1 MKTRV
6 RVPVALAGLAVIA
19 AGCGGNTPDDE
30 AQPTATAPPPVSTA
44 PASPPP
50 GELAM
55 GEVVLDFP
63 ADETDVKQCGVFTGR
78 ANLPADKTIVLGVRN
93 KDNGNPERYFETVV
107 DWEYPE
113 DLKTWKGIQWFGDK
127 DSAAGQSFR
136 VEVLVVD
143 LALTRAKAKAA
154 KKDGWHG
161 ADNPPGAEVAEH
173 IDLKRVKGRGPAEC
187 Y

>member
-6 RVPVALAGLAVIA
+6 RGLVALTGLALIA
-19 AGCGGNTPDDE
+19 TGCAGNNTDDT
-30 AQPTATAPPPVSTA
+30 AQPTATATPVSPA
-44 PASPPP
+44 PVSSGPT
-50 GELAM
+50 ELAP
-55 GEVVLDFP
+55 GEVVLDSP
-63 ADETDVKQCGVFTGR
+63 ADESDVKQCGIFTGR

-93 KDNGNPERYFETVV
+93 KDNGSSERYFETVD

-113 DLKTWKGIQWFGDK
+113 DLKAWKGIQWFGDK

-136 VEVLVVD
+136 VEVLIAD
-143 LALTRAKAKAA
+143 LALVREKAKAA

-161 ADNPPGAEVAEH
+161 VDNPPGAKVAEH
-173 IDLKRVKGRGPAEC
+173 IDLHRVKGRGPAEC